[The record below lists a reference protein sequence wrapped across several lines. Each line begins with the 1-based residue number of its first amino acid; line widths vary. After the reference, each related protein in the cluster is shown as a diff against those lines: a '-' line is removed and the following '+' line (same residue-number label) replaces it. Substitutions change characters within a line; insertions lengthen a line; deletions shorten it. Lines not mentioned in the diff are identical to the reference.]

1 MLNPAPG
8 EVIIAH
14 PMDANTPDQG
24 GGVRYLMNLAKQFA
38 EAGSRVTILGMQ
50 WKPAASEHPW
60 RQISLI
66 QYEGHFPGGIPFWVC
81 YLLALYVKLPF
92 IKISTQAVI
101 ITHRMDCMLA
111 FVLFKPRN
119 PKVLISA
126 APAYYL
132 RINHPRW
139 YRYLGWLYHLAE
151 RLCVRG
157 VDLIVPTDP
166 GTRNYYLTRYPNAQV
181 AASMPSPINLADFKL
196 IPFRQARSSLN
207 WPMNDPVAL
216 FVGRLAKV
224 KRIPLLLDAFG
235 RVRQSLPEARLY
247 LLGEGEDGEELR
259 RLARQG
265 FDGVTF
271 LGAVPPQE
279 IYRYYNAANLLVLCS
294 LEEGSPTVVK
304 EALACGAPVVSTDV
318 GDVAEVL
325 NLGDDLGRIVLPRA
339 ECLAEGMLKILSE
352 PPDDEKRKQ
361 RRRAVEIYSAEY
373 VGAKIIQLCNQAIHN
388 REAWTHHPSC

>member
-1 MLNPAPG
+1 MSSPVPD

-50 WKPAASEHPW
+50 RNPAASENPW

-66 QYEGHFPGGIPFWVC
+66 KYQGHFPGGIPFWVR

-101 ITHRMDCMLA
+101 ISHRMDCMLA
-111 FVLFKPRN
+111 FVLFKPGN

-132 RINHPRW
+132 RLNHPGW
-139 YRYLGWLYHLAE
+139 YRHLGWLYHLAE

-157 VDLIVPTDP
+157 VDFIVPTDP

-181 AASMPSPINLADFKL
+181 TVSMPSPIHLADFEL
-196 IPFRQARSSLN
+196 IPFRQARLSLN

-235 RVRQSLPEARLY
+235 RVRQSLPDARLY

-259 RLARQG
+259 RLARQN

-271 LGAVPPQE
+271 MGAVPPQD
-279 IYRYYNAANLLVLCS
+279 IFRYYNAANLLVLCS

-325 NLGDDLGRIVLPRA
+325 NLGDDLGRIVLPKA
-339 ECLAEGMLKILSE
+339 ECLAEGILEILSE

-361 RRRAVEIYSAEY
+361 RRSAVEIYSTEY
-373 VGAKIIQLCNQAIHN
+373 IGAKIIQLCNQALHN

>member
-1 MLNPAPG
+1 MSNPAPG

-24 GGVRYLMNLAKQFA
+24 GGVRYLMNLVNQFA
-38 EAGSRVTILGMQ
+38 ESGSRVTILGVQ
-50 WKPAASEHPW
+50 RKPAACERRW
-60 RQISLI
+60 RQLSLI
-66 QYEGHFPGGIPFWVC
+66 KDERRFPGGIPFWVC
-81 YLLALYVKLPF
+81 YLLALYSRLPF

-101 ITHRMDCMLA
+101 LTHRMDCMLA

-132 RINHPRW
+132 RINHPGW

-157 VDLIVPTDP
+157 VDFIVPTDP
-166 GTRNYYLTRYPNAQV
+166 GTRNYYLSRYPNAQV
-181 AASMPSPINLADFKL
+181 TASMPSPINLADFKL

-207 WPMNDPVAL
+207 WPMSDPVVL

-235 RVRQSLPEARLY
+235 RVRQSLPDARLY

-259 RLARQG
+259 RLARQNC
-265 FDGVTF
+265 DGVTF
-271 LGAVPPQE
+271 LGAVPPQD
-279 IYRYYNAANLLVLCS
+279 IFRYYNGANLLVLCS

-304 EALACGAPVVSTDV
+304 EALACGAPIVSTDV
-318 GDVAEVL
+318 GDVANVL
-325 NLGDDLGRIVLPRA
+325 NLGDDLGIIVPPDGN
-339 ECLAEGMLKILSE
+339 CLAQGILDVLSA
-352 PPDDEKRKQ
+352 PLDDEKRRQ
-361 RRRAVEIYSAEY
+361 RRKAVGVYSVEKT
-373 VGAKIIQLCNQAIHN
+373 GAKIIQICNQAIRN
-388 REAWTHHPSC
+388 RKP